1 MKKIADLPTSVPEL
15 HDLIL
20 ALQEENG
27 HIKQKYYFL
36 LEQFKLAQ
44 QRQFARSS
52 ESNVLQ
58 YEMQFDEAEA
68 VPVEKIPA
76 EENTIT
82 LTYNALNFLFSDMF
96 IMMPHLFN

>member
-1 MKKIADLPTSVPEL
+1 
-15 HDLIL
+15 
-20 ALQEENG
+20 
-27 HIKQKYYFL
+27 
-36 LEQFKLAQ
+36 
-44 QRQFARSS
+44 
-52 ESNVLQ
+52 
-58 YEMQFDEAEA
+58 MQFDEAEA